1 MAKQVQIP
9 EDIFKKLIMFHIL
22 GNTENQET
30 ISRYLEE
37 KLERLVQHDLYATYK
52 TAQSEEEREK
62 ARIQYLD
69 HRGIPDAFRK

>member
-22 GNTENQET
+22 GNTEDQET
-30 ISRYLEE
+30 ISQYLEE
-37 KLERLVQHDLYATYK
+37 KLERLVQHDLYAAYK

-69 HRGIPDAFRK
+69 HRGISDAFRK